1 MRGLLCWRP
10 ALMARRALLAQR
22 ALIAQRTPIARAA
35 LIAAGMMLL
44 GAAPAQTQVQNGN
57 QWPIPRL
64 TVLTPTGG
72 KVGTTFEVGFA
83 GSDVEEPQALLF
95 NHPGIKGTAIVPPV
109 PPPDPKA
116 KLDPKAKPPVA
127 PPITKFTVTIDKA
140 VPPGYY
146 DVRLVNKKG
155 VSNPR
160 VFVVGELNEIAE
172 KEPNNDVEQGHKL
185 DIGTTVTGAVA
196 AATDVDFFTF
206 AGKKG
211 QRVLMS
217 CLTDSIDSRLNPEM
231 KLFDTAGKQLAYQ
244 RALPQQDGV
253 LDVIL
258 PNDGEYLLRLNHF
271 TYTSGGGEHFYRLN
285 VSTGPWID
293 AVYPP
298 MIEPGKAAQVT
309 LFGRNLPGGKVDP
322 GAVLNN
328 SVLETAVVQITAPAD
343 PALQQKFTF
352 TGIAPPTMAIQD
364 GFEYRLP
371 TPQGQSNPVLL
382 TYARAPVV
390 LDNDKNDGFE
400 SAQDVPAPSE
410 IAGRIDRRGDRDW
423 YAFSAKKGDTYHIEL
438 YSHRLGAPT
447 DMFLSIRNAKKAEI
461 MLPPDDNGETVSTK
475 EFFTA
480 TRDPAPARFVAPEDG
495 KYWLFVGSHGAEL
508 HSDPTYVYRL
518 RITPEKP
525 DFRLVAMPAEDF
537 RPDSMVVGL
546 GGSHHFSVF
555 IQRFEGF
562 KEDVLLTMEGLPT
575 GVTSPPQ
582 VLSKSLKSTNMG
594 LVVADNAPDNFT
606 GEVKIVGA
614 AVVGGQKLV
623 REARPATITWGVQP
637 NQNIPTVTRLNRS
650 LMLAIRD
657 KAPAK
662 LNVAPDKVTVIVGD
676 KMKLNAKL
684 ARVQAEF
691 KSNFQITPV
700 PGDFPPNVNFGN
712 VTMPP
717 GKDDQVVELNVA
729 ANVVPGTYNLVFR
742 GFAPISPDP
751 KGKPVNVI
759 VPSNPITLTVL
770 PKQVA
775 QLSVDNANPQLK
787 PNAEVVVLVK
797 VARQFDYAD
806 GFKVTLLP
814 ENTNGV
820 TAAEVTIPPGQNEV
834 KLALKAPDNAALGN
848 RANLT
853 IRAAAVLSGVTLN
866 HDVKI
871 NVNVVK

>member
-1 MRGLLCWRP
+1 MRGLLCCSAPMPRHAPAARRLLP
-10 ALMARRALLAQR
+10 ALLSF
-22 ALIAQRTPIARAA
+22 
-35 LIAAGMMLL
+35 IAAGVTLL
-44 GAAPAQTQVQNGN
+44 DGTQARAQVQNGN

-95 NHPGIKGTAIVPPV
+95 SHPGIKGAPIIPPV
-109 PPPDPKA
+109 PQPDPKA
-116 KLDPKAKPPVA
+116 KPDPQAKPPVA

-140 VPPGYY
+140 VPPGFY

-160 VFVVGELNEIAE
+160 VFVVGELNEVAE
-172 KEPNNDVEQGHKL
+172 KEPNNDVEQAHKV
-185 DIGTTVTGAVA
+185 DIGTTVTGVIA
-196 AATDVDFFTF
+196 AGTDVDYFLI
-206 AGKKG
+206 AGKQG
-211 QRVLMS
+211 QRVLMA
-217 CLTDSIDSRLNPEM
+217 CLGESIDSRLNPEM
-231 KLFDTAGKQLAYQ
+231 KLFDATGKQLAYQ

-258 PNDGEYLLRLNHF
+258 PTDGEYLLRLNHF
-271 TYTSGGGEHFYRLN
+271 TYTAGGGEHFYRLN

-309 LFGRNLPGGKVDP
+309 LFGRNLPGGKADP
-322 GAVLNN
+322 NAILGG
-328 SVLETAVVQITAPAD
+328 SVLETAVVQITAPGD
-343 PALQQKFTF
+343 PALQQKFAF
-352 TGIAPPTMAIQD
+352 TGIAPPAVAIQD

-390 LDNDKNDGFE
+390 LDNDKNDSFE
-400 SAQDVPAPSE
+400 SAQEVPAPSE

-423 YAFSAKKGDTYHIEL
+423 YAFNAKKGDTYHIEL

-447 DMFLSIRNAKKAEI
+447 DMFLTIRNAKKADV
-461 MLPPDDNGETVSTK
+461 LQPADDNGETVSAK

-508 HSDPTYVYRL
+508 QADPTYIYRI
-518 RITPEKP
+518 RITPERP

-555 IQRFEGF
+555 IQRLEGF
-562 KEDVLLTMEGLPT
+562 SQDVLLTMEGLPS

-582 VLSKSLKSTNMG
+582 VLSKHLKSTN
-594 LVVADNAPDNFT
+594 LALQVADNAPDNFT
-606 GEVKIVGA
+606 GEVKIVGT
-614 AVVGGQKLV
+614 AVVGGQKMV

-637 NQNIPTVTRLNRS
+637 GQNIPTVTRLNRG

-662 LNVAPDKVTVIVGD
+662 LNVAPDKVVVVVGD
-676 KMKLNAKL
+676 KSKLNAKL

-691 KSNFQITPV
+691 KANFQITPV
-700 PGDFPPNVNFGN
+700 PGDFPPNVGFGN
-712 VTMPP
+712 VTMAP

-729 ANVVPGTYNLVFR
+729 ANVVPGNYNLVFR

-751 KGKPVNVI
+751 KAKPVNVI
-759 VPSNPITLTVL
+759 VPSNPVSLTVL

-806 GFKVTLLP
+806 AFKVTLLP
-814 ENTNGV
+814 ENANGV
-820 TAAEVTIPPGQNEV
+820 TAAEVTIPPGQNEA
-834 KLALKAPDNAALGN
+834 KLALKAPENAALGN

-853 IRAAAVLSGVTLN
+853 IRASAVLSGVTLN
-866 HDVKI
+866 HDTKI